1 MGGATRSPTLSRG
14 GKVRPRMTGSTKPTP
29 PQVYEQ
35 VLVPAVLR
43 SLSERV
49 LELAAPRAGERVL
62 DLACGTGIVAR
73 SVAPIVGTEGTV
85 VGVDVLPP
93 MLAVAR
99 SLPAPDGAAI
109 DWREGDATAL
119 DLPDASFDLVVC
131 QQGLQFFPDRAATAA
146 EVHRVLAPDGRF
158 VAAVWQSIDRQPFW
172 KPFSQIEA
180 RNLAPLGLGI
190 EDVRIPFSWGEAEP
204 IRELLETSGFSSIE
218 LSTTTIQTDFAAETF
233 VEDLEY
239 PYGALVHGFVEDPEA
254 FATFVAA
261 VREQS
266 RDLRDQYRRDDR
278 ITFEMPANLAV
289 ARRPG

>member
-1 MGGATRSPTLSRG
+1 MNGDPTT
-14 GKVRPRMTGSTKPTP
+14 PKPTP

-43 SLSERV
+43 SLSKR
-49 LELAAPRAGERVL
+49 LIDLAAPTEGERVL

-73 SVAPIVGTEGTV
+73 SVAPIVGSEGTV

-93 MLAVAR
+93 MLTVAR
-99 SLPAPDGAAI
+99 TLPAPPGAAI
-109 DWREGDATAL
+109 DWREGNATAL
-119 DLPDASFDLVVC
+119 DLPDTSFDLVLC

-146 EVHRVLAPDGRF
+146 EVHRVLTPAGRF

-172 KPFSQIEA
+172 EPFSEIEA
-180 RNLAPLGLGI
+180 RNLAPLGLSQD
-190 EDVRIPFSWGEAEP
+190 DVRIPFSWGEADP
-204 IRELLETSGFSSIE
+204 LRELLEEAGFTAIE

-239 PYGALVHGFVEDPEA
+239 PYGALVHGFVEDPDA

-266 RDLRDQYRRDDR
+266 KDLREQHRRGDR
-278 ITFEMPANLAV
+278 ITFEMPANLVV
-289 ARRPG
+289 ARRPEPR

>member
-1 MGGATRSPTLSRG
+1 
-14 GKVRPRMTGSTKPTP
+14 MTGDPTTPKPTP

-43 SLSERV
+43 LLSERV
-49 LELAAPRAGERVL
+49 LELAVPRAGERVL

-146 EVHRVLAPDGRF
+146 EIHRVLAPGGRF

-172 KPFSQIEA
+172 KPFSEVEA
-180 RNLAPLGLGI
+180 RNLAPLGLS
-190 EDVRIPFSWGEAEP
+190 EDDVRIPFSWGEAEP
-204 IRELLETSGFSSIE
+204 IRELLEEAGFTATQ

-266 RDLRDQYRRDDR
+266 RELRGQYQRGDR
-278 ITFEMPANLAV
+278 ITFEMPANLVV
-289 ARRPG
+289 ARRPA

>member
-1 MGGATRSPTLSRG
+1 
-14 GKVRPRMTGSTKPTP
+14 MTGDATTPKPTP

-49 LELAAPRAGERVL
+49 IDLAAPREGERVL

-73 SVAPIVGTEGTV
+73 SVATIVGSEGTV

-99 SLPAPDGAAI
+99 SLPAPPGAAI
-109 DWREGDATAL
+109 HWREGDATAL

-146 EVHRVLAPDGRF
+146 EVHRVLTPGGRF
-158 VAAVWQSIDRQPFW
+158 VAAVWQSIERQPFW
-172 KPFSQIEA
+172 EPFSEIEA
-180 RNLAPLGLGI
+180 RNLAPLGLSRD
-190 EDVRIPFSWGEAEP
+190 DVRIPFSWGEADP
-204 IRELLETSGFSSIE
+204 IRELLEGAGFASIE

-239 PYGALVHGFVEDPEA
+239 PYGALVHGFVEDPDA

-266 RDLRDQYRRDDR
+266 RDLREQHRRGDR
-278 ITFEMPANLAV
+278 ITFEMPANLV
-289 ARRPG
+289 LARRPA